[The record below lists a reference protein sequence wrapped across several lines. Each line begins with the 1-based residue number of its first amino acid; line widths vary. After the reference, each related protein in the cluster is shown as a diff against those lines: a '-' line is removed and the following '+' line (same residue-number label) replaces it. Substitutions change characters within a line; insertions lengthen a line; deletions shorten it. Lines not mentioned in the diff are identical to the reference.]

1 MSGDLDFGFVVAP
14 VGASAL
20 DDGQL
25 YQEVI
30 ADCRFGQALGYDS
43 VWMLEH
49 HFSGYFPTPSPL
61 LFMSHIAAHCP
72 GLSFGSAILVV
83 PWYQPLRLL
92 GEISMLSNL
101 TDGELYIGVGR
112 GTAKME
118 YDAFDINMEDARGR
132 LRECLEI
139 IRLGLSGEPF
149 TYAGEH
155 FRIGRTL
162 EIRPRPRA
170 ERIHLFSAI
179 GSPESARLT
188 GEMGVAPLNICQ
200 FPFHVLEKIMA
211 SWNEGADQSGFRDA
225 GRQPVVAHCI
235 MAETD
240 DEAFELARTHLSEFF
255 RQQSDHY
262 EADSTPW
269 TGIKGYEQFNKYF
282 GNLLALSKP
291 ENIDKFS
298 AHNFVGSAETV
309 AGQVERLRDIGF
321 NHIMVHPA
329 TVGIP
334 RELRHDTL
342 KRFAEAVAPQFSSK
356 FRGATAA
363 Q

>member
-1 MSGDLDFGFVVAP
+1 MGREDDMPDSLKFGFVVAP
-14 VGASAL
+14 VGSGNLGDAA
-20 DDGQL
+20 L

-30 ADCRFGQALGYDS
+30 ADCRLGQSLGYDS
-43 VWMLEH
+43 AWMLEH
-49 HFSGYFPTPSPL
+49 HFSDYFPTPSPL
-61 LFMSHIAAHCP
+61 LFMSHVAAHCP
-72 GLSFGSAILVV
+72 GLSFGSSVLVA
-83 PWYQPLRLL
+83 PWYHPLRLL

-101 TDGELYIGVGR
+101 TEGELFIGVGR

-118 YDAFDINMEDARGR
+118 YDAFDVNMEHARDR

-139 IRLGLSGEPF
+139 VRLGLSGEPF
-149 TYAGEH
+149 TYEGEY

-162 EIRPRPRA
+162 RIRPTPQADRV
-170 ERIHLFSAI
+170 HLFGAI

-200 FPFHVLEKIMA
+200 FPFHILEKMKA
-211 SWNEGADQSGFRDA
+211 SWEEGAHNAGFSDG
-225 GRQPVVAHCI
+225 GRCPVVAHCL
-235 MAETD
+235 MADTD
-240 DEAFELARTHLSEFF
+240 EEAFALARRHLSEFF
-255 RQQSDHY
+255 RLQSAHY
-262 EADSTPW
+262 EADSEPW
-269 TGIKGYEQFNKYF
+269 TDIKGYEQFNRYF

-309 AGQVERLRDIGF
+309 AAQVERLRSIGF

-334 RELRHDTL
+334 RNVRHDTL
-342 KRFAEAVAPQFSSK
+342 RRFATTVAPEFSDA
-356 FRGATAA
+356 F
-363 Q
+363 

>member
-1 MSGDLDFGFVVAP
+1 MTADLDFGFVVAP
-14 VGASAL
+14 VGASGL
-20 DDGQL
+20 DDGHL

-30 ADCRFGQALGYDS
+30 ADCRLGQSLGYDS
-43 VWMLEH
+43 AWMLEH

-61 LFMSHIAAHCP
+61 LFMAHVAAHCP
-72 GLSFGSAILVV
+72 GLSFGSSVLVA
-83 PWYQPLRLL
+83 PWYHPLRLL
-92 GEISMLSNL
+92 GEIAMLSNL
-101 TDGELYIGVGR
+101 TEGELYIGVGR

-149 TYAGEH
+149 TYEGEH
-155 FRIGRTL
+155 FRIGRTIG
-162 EIRPRPRA
+162 IRPRPVADRV
-170 ERIHLFSAI
+170 HLFGAI

-188 GEMGVAPLNICQ
+188 GEMEVSPLNICQ
-200 FPFHVLEKIMA
+200 FPFHILERIME
-211 SWNEGADQSGFRDA
+211 SWNEGAANVGFEDA
-225 GRQPVVAHCI
+225 GRRPVVAHAI

-240 DEAFELARTHLSEFF
+240 DEAFALARTHLSEFF
-255 RQQSDHY
+255 RLQSAHY

-269 TGIKGYEQFNKYF
+269 TGIKGYEHFNRYF
-282 GNLLALSKP
+282 GNLLALSQP

-298 AHNFVGSAETV
+298 AHNFVGSADTV
-309 AGQVERLRDIGF
+309 ARQVERLRDIGF

-342 KRFAEAVAPQFSSK
+342 KRFAATVAPEFSGK
-356 FRGATAA
+356 FRATAA
-363 Q
+363 AQ